1 MVLSP
6 SLLSDHVT
14 SSSQAGVVP
23 SERSCRSDLIG
34 CWHAAALL
42 ALYGVLLLEITIQTG
57 HISVIQTT
65 NLILD
70 QFINIHALP
79 LYYASVWHL
88 CIYLWCLSCTFLIIS
103 RLKKNNSSNFVPE
116 RARRLPQLRF
126 TAVRRGSLKLT
137 GLAKSSVTYRKN
149 MIHNLVCVYFLSISN
164 LEGCR

>member
-65 NLILD
+65 NIILD

-103 RLKKNNSSNFVPE
+103 RLKKTKLIEFCSRRSSSSAVALYCNTQRKPLANWFGQWVRSHTEKHDSQPDLCM
-116 RARRLPQLRF
+116 LPF
-126 TAVRRGSLKLT
+126 
-137 GLAKSSVTYRKN
+137 Y
-149 MIHNLVCVYFLSISN
+149 
-164 LEGCR
+164 

>member
-1 MVLSP
+1 MVLMR
-6 SLLSDHVT
+6 LLSDHVT

-23 SERSCRSDLIG
+23 SERSCRSDLMG

-42 ALYGVLLLEITIQTG
+42 ALYGVLLLEITIQTD
-57 HISVIQTT
+57 HQHLVTSPVIQTT

-103 RLKKNNSSNFVPE
+103 RLKKKQLIEFCSRRSSPSTVAFYCSTQRKPY
-116 RARRLPQLRF
+116 L
-126 TAVRRGSLKLT
+126 
-137 GLAKSSVTYRKN
+137 TYRKN
-149 MIHNLVCVYFLSISN
+149 MIHNLICVCFLSISN